1 METYSDEERR
11 EFDRKKIEEQA
22 RFDVD
27 LKAIEATLVDVS
39 DGGLRFDV
47 TGPVRAKL
55 RMKVNGIETIYD
67 ARLVWTKNYTDGH
80 TAIGL
85 EFSRPELDRLYGE
98 AHR

>member
-1 METYSDEERR
+1 MKILDDEERR
-11 EFDRKKIEEQA
+11 EFERKKIEEQA

-47 TGPVRAKL
+47 QGPLRAKL
-55 RMKVNGIETIYD
+55 RMKVNGIETLYD
-67 ARLVWTKNYTDGH
+67 AKLVWTKNYSDGR

-85 EFSRPELDRLYGE
+85 EFSKPDLDRLYGE